1 MPACRKVESPIVATM
16 GLGSPALAMPMA
28 LPIEDPIDTVVS
40 MPRSGSRQA
49 KV

>member
-1 MPACRKVESPIVATM
+1 MVATT
-16 GLGSPALAMPMA
+16 GLVSPALAMPTA
-28 LPIEDPIDTVVS
+28 LPIEEPIDTVVS